1 MKKSMN
7 MGGSIVSKNIL
18 ENKGR
23 IRWVV
28 REEGVNHLDNGWR
41 FLSEID
47 TDEFLQQPSSMVVC
61 DWGTIFDIEPAIMP
75 IFEMPVGT
83 ELTLIYEGDKRVFVD
98 TYTEEPVLT
107 VEKGYE
113 RYMPRGIRPRD

>member
-23 IRWVV
+23 IRWVA

-113 RYMPRGIRPRD
+113 RYMPRGIRPKD